1 MCDQHSNTFI
11 HSENTFVELFNRLG
25 DRLKEWYPNMRVI
38 GNFDKPNKVYE
49 NFDVYVKGIGE
60 KEWRDE
66 LGRIFMLRKQCSM
79 IQFQK
84 EFDELMAGLE
94 DQIALLVMGY
104 GDTFEIEKMQDL
116 HQSKN
121 PKLYNKY
128 SECKEHPAQFVDP

>member
-1 MCDQHSNTFI
+1 MINREWLNGRINVYVNYCHMCDQHSNTFI

-66 LGRIFMLRKQCSM
+66 LGRIFMLRK
-79 IQFQK
+79 
-84 EFDELMAGLE
+84 
-94 DQIALLVMGY
+94 
-104 GDTFEIEKMQDL
+104 
-116 HQSKN
+116 
-121 PKLYNKY
+121 
-128 SECKEHPAQFVDP
+128 